1 MNKLSIL
8 LAPTLLAPTWLVL
21 AAALAV
27 AACDNNIPP
36 TKAPRADQNPQVD
49 PAPKATSGDDQ
60 PGTPPA
66 Q

>member
-1 MNKLSIL
+1 MKKLLIL
-8 LAPTLLAPTWLVL
+8 L

-36 TKAPRADQNPQVD
+36 TKAPGADQNPQAEKS
-49 PAPKATSGDDQ
+49 PMPTTGSNQ

>member
-8 LAPTLLAPTWLVL
+8 LAPTLLAPTWFVL

-49 PAPKATSGDDQ
+49 PAPKSTSGDDQ

>member
-8 LAPTLLAPTWLVL
+8 LAL
-21 AAALAV
+21 AAALTV

-36 TKAPRADQNPQVD
+36 TKAPGTVNQNPQVD
-49 PAPKATSGDDQ
+49 PAPKSTSGGDQ

>member
-1 MNKLSIL
+1 MMKFSIP
-8 LAPTLLAPTWLVL
+8 LALT
-21 AAALAV
+21 AALAV

-36 TKAPRADQNPQVD
+36 TKAPVDQNPQVD
-49 PAPKATSGDDQ
+49 KNPVPKSTTGGDQ

>member
-1 MNKLSIL
+1 MNRLSIL
-8 LAPTLLAPTWLVL
+8 LAPPRLVL

-36 TKAPRADQNPQVD
+36 TKAPGADQTPQVD
-49 PAPKATSGDDQ
+49 PAPNSTPGDDQ

>member
-8 LAPTLLAPTWLVL
+8 LAL

-36 TKAPRADQNPQVD
+36 TKAPGTADQYPQVD
-49 PAPKATSGDDQ
+49 PAPNLTSGGDQ
-60 PGTPPA
+60 SGTPPA

>member
-1 MNKLSIL
+1 MKRFSIL
-8 LAPTLLAPTWLVL
+8 LAL
-21 AAALAV
+21 AATLAV

-36 TKAPRADQNPQVD
+36 TKAPVDQNPQVD
-49 PAPKATSGDDQ
+49 KNPVPKSTTGGDQ

>member
-8 LAPTLLAPTWLVL
+8 LAL

-36 TKAPRADQNPQVD
+36 TKAPGTVDQNPQVD
-49 PAPKATSGDDQ
+49 PAPKSMSGGDQ

>member
-1 MNKLSIL
+1 MNKLSIS
-8 LAPTLLAPTWLVL
+8 LVL

-36 TKAPRADQNPQVD
+36 TKAPSADQNPQVD
-49 PAPKATSGDDQ
+49 PAPNSTSGDDQ
-60 PGTPPA
+60 PGTPSS

>member
-1 MNKLSIL
+1 MNKLS
-8 LAPTLLAPTWLVL
+8 TLLAPTWLVL

-36 TKAPRADQNPQVD
+36 TKAPDADQNPQVD
-49 PAPKATSGDDQ
+49 PAPNSTPGDDQ
-60 PGTPPA
+60 PAAPPA

>member
-8 LAPTLLAPTWLVL
+8 LAL

-36 TKAPRADQNPQVD
+36 TQAPGVDQNPKVE
-49 PAPKATSGDDQ
+49 PAPN
-60 PGTPPA
+60 
-66 Q
+66 

>member
-8 LAPTLLAPTWLVL
+8 LAL

-36 TKAPRADQNPQVD
+36 TKAPGADQNPQVD
-49 PAPKATSGDDQ
+49 PAPNSTPSG
-60 PGTPPA
+60 
-66 Q
+66 

>member
-1 MNKLSIL
+1 MNKLS
-8 LAPTLLAPTWLVL
+8 TLLAPTWFVL
-21 AAALAV
+21 AAALAI

-36 TKAPRADQNPQVD
+36 TKAPGADQNPQVE
-49 PAPKATSGDDQ
+49 PAPNSTPGDDQ